1 MSDNEVRELREE
13 LQAFKLDVV
22 QRLARIETKLEGGP
36 PPLAGGQDEG
46 TSTQVL
52 GKVSAAV
59 VELGKMALQIV
70 AAVVAALLAV
80 RGGGA
85 P

>member
-36 PPLAGGQDEG
+36 PPPGGASENGSAQA
-46 TSTQVL
+46 L
-52 GKVSAAV
+52 GRVSAAA
-59 VELGKMALQIV
+59 VELGKLALQVI
-70 AAVVAALLAV
+70 AAVVAALIAV
-80 RGGGA
+80 QRGGT

>member
-22 QRLARIETKLEGGP
+22 QRLARIETKLEGGSAP
-36 PPLAGGQDEG
+36 PGSANEDGP
-46 TSTQVL
+46 TQAL
-52 GKVSAAV
+52 GRVSAAM
-59 VELGKMALQIV
+59 VELGKLALQVI
-70 AAVVAALLAV
+70 AAVVAALIAV
-80 RGGGA
+80 QRGGT